1 MLPTRKSPPPLD
13 GEVHFDGQ
21 ARAAA
26 ADDFGHLV
34 HRTPEGVLLPASEQ
48 DVAAAVR
55 WAAEHGCT
63 FAAQGGRHS
72 VFGRGQAGDGIVA
85 DMRRLR
91 TVHAIEDDRVVAD
104 AGATWREVLAA
115 TLSRGLAP
123 PGLPDYLDLSVGG
136 TLVVGGVGSGI
147 SRFGVLSDNALGLQV
162 VTGSGERLVS
172 SPTRDPG
179 LFDAVRAGLGQ
190 VAVVTRATLRLVPAP
205 QQVRRFLLYYPDL
218 ATMLADERLLTHD
231 HRFERVQGAVLPA
244 PDGGWTFRLDV
255 VKEPS
260 GDPADDVELL
270 AGLSD
275 DRPRAE
281 PSTLP
286 YLDRLAGLERLL
298 RSEGRWSFPHPWL
311 TTFLGDPMAESVAA
325 GELARLAPADL
336 GPLGQVVIS
345 PILRESVRTPLLR
358 LPPDPLGFTFNLV
371 RFPPT
376 DDPAEA
382 RRLVAANRAV
392 YERVRDAG
400 GTLYPVSAFPMSA
413 ADWRDHFGAAFG
425 RLRDA
430 KREHD
435 PGHVLTPGYE
445 VFQPPAGRVGA
456 PSAIR

>member
-1 MLPTRKSPPPLD
+1 M
-13 GEVHFDGQ
+13 V
-21 ARAAA
+21 
-26 ADDFGHLV
+26 
-34 HRTPEGVLLPASEQ
+34 
-48 DVAAAVR
+48 
-55 WAAEHGCT
+55 
-63 FAAQGGRHS
+63 
-72 VFGRGQAGDGIVA
+72 
-85 DMRRLR
+85 
-91 TVHAIEDDRVVAD
+91 
-104 AGATWREVLAA
+104 
-115 TLSRGLAP
+115 
-123 PGLPDYLDLSVGG
+123 
-136 TLVVGGVGSGI
+136 
-147 SRFGVLSDNALGLQV
+147 
-162 VTGSGERLVS
+162 
-172 SPTRDPG
+172 
-179 LFDAVRAGLGQ
+179 
-190 VAVVTRATLRLVPAP
+190 
-205 QQVRRFLLYYPDL
+205 
-218 ATMLADERLLTHD
+218 
-231 HRFERVQGAVLPA
+231 
-244 PDGGWTFRLDV
+244 
-255 VKEPS
+255 
-260 GDPADDVELL
+260 
-270 AGLSD
+270 
-275 DRPRAE
+275 
-281 PSTLP
+281 
-286 YLDRLAGLERLL
+286 
-298 RSEGRWSFPHPWL
+298 
-311 TTFLGDPMAESVAA
+311 ESVAA

>member
-1 MLPTRKSPPPLD
+1 
-13 GEVHFDGQ
+13 
-21 ARAAA
+21 
-26 ADDFGHLV
+26 
-34 HRTPEGVLLPASEQ
+34 
-48 DVAAAVR
+48 
-55 WAAEHGCT
+55 
-63 FAAQGGRHS
+63 
-72 VFGRGQAGDGIVA
+72 
-85 DMRRLR
+85 
-91 TVHAIEDDRVVAD
+91 
-104 AGATWREVLAA
+104 
-115 TLSRGLAP
+115 
-123 PGLPDYLDLSVGG
+123 
-136 TLVVGGVGSGI
+136 
-147 SRFGVLSDNALGLQV
+147 VLSDNALGLQV

-430 KREHD
+430 RREHD